1 MVIVIFG
8 VSLLIAVLAAQQAVN
23 FMEPRRSGWALT
35 AAFLA
40 ALILPFVI
48 SFVFD
53 IPLYG
58 DEDSESALTQI
69 ITTGKNLFILT
80 IASATLTVL
89 AFCGMETILD

>member
-40 ALILPFVI
+40 ALVLPFLFA
-48 SFVFD
+48 FVFD

-58 DEDSESALTQI
+58 DEVSESALAQI
-69 ITTGKNLFILT
+69 VTTGKNLFILT

>member
-1 MVIVIFG
+1 MVIVVFG
-8 VSLLIAVLAAQQAVN
+8 ISLLIAVLAAQQAVN

-40 ALILPFVI
+40 ALVLPFLFA
-48 SFVFD
+48 FVFD

-58 DEDSESALTQI
+58 DEDRNSAVAQI
-69 ITTGKNLFILT
+69 IIAGKNLFILT